1 MAPLPFYHEHELFYF
16 MRMNYTSNK
25 EKLPV
30 SNFKFPLALTPAF
43 MIWRLWE
50 KVPGI
55 RNDWITVKQVRMRKE
70 NKQ

>member
-1 MAPLPFYHEHELFYF
+1 MAPLPFYHERELFNF
-16 MRMNYTSNK
+16 MRLQNYTSSK
-25 EKLPV
+25 EKLP
-30 SNFKFPLALTPAF
+30 FKFPLALTPAF

-55 RNDWITVKQVRMRKE
+55 RNDWITVKQVRMSKE